1 MEQPTRRL
9 STRMVCGDGP
19 GIEVGSNRL
28 FGLGAERRP
37 GREKHAVS
45 GWGGRRTGA
54 G

>member
-9 STRMVCGDGP
+9 STRMVCDDGP

-28 FGLGAERRP
+28 FGLRAGRLP
-37 GREKHAVS
+37 GRERHVAS
-45 GWGGRRTGA
+45 DWAGRRTGA